1 MEPIRIFIDT
11 DIGDDVDDALA
22 IALAALS
29 PELTLT
35 GVSTV
40 YGNVSA
46 RRQLADLNLSIP
58 CVGVEGD
65 PVRPETAGE
74 LAAAGITPDLVR
86 FSCGIEDQEDLIAD
100 IVQALEQI

>member
-46 RRQLADLNLSIP
+46 RRQLA
-58 CVGVEGD
+58 
-65 PVRPETAGE
+65 VRSEERRCRERVLTS
-74 LAAAGITPDLVR
+74 V
-86 FSCGIEDQEDLIAD
+86 
-100 IVQALEQI
+100 